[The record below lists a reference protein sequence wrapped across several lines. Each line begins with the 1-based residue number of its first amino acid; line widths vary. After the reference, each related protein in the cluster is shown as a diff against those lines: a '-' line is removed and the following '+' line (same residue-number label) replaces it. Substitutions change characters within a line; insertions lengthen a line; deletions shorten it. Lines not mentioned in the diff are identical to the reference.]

1 MTVTSRGIMTGVFFR
16 FFPRLA
22 GRLAIFWL
30 LLALPLAVPAAR
42 VEGTAPRAHVLV
54 LMSYHH
60 GHSWEDTILKGIDEW
75 HGAGNAQRPVFHVEW
90 MDSRRYPEA
99 AQRQLFAAYL
109 DEKYRGQRFDLV
121 ITVDNNAL
129 EFALQDSGL
138 LAGTPIVF
146 CGVNGDPVPIVG
158 GRAGVTGVA
167 ERFELERTLRLARVL
182 HEDAG
187 RLLFLT
193 AADETGAGTRETL
206 RRALDAMQMEL
217 PVDHWVV
224 DNLAQI
230 APRLQALPEKT
241 LIFAFG
247 SMPESTGGRT
257 LGSEEVVA
265 YLRART
271 ALPLYSDLDRT
282 VGYGAVGGYMN
293 SGLETG
299 RVTAGLAIRVL
310 AGEAP
315 AAIPYVYDAPLVL
328 VFDYKELRRLGIPT
342 RKLPEGSTLLNAPPS
357 LFDPEY
363 RGQLIAIATLVTLL
377 LLTLIGLL
385 LRSRMQAERQA
396 ALRYQATHDE
406 LTGLPNRRWLME
418 HLAARVPEGK
428 SLALVM
434 LDLNR
439 FKLVN
444 DTYGHSF
451 GDELVAEVALRLK
464 QWLLSDELLVRFSG
478 DSFVIVTRCDSDA
491 ALEGVRERCGKMLV
505 EPFLIKG
512 RRIPVSAAFGMS
524 IAPGGTDEHE
534 RLLREADTAMYEAKR
549 SGRAQVVLFDSG
561 IHERAVR
568 QFQIEAALQLALER
582 GEIGVHFQPIVD
594 SDSGR
599 IAGFE
604 ALARWTHADL
614 GPIPPVEFIRAAIES
629 GRIGQL
635 TQLVLRAAC
644 RAFVPHLCAHGQ
656 PYLAVNVSVSDIYA
670 DEFSTRLVEILAAE
684 GVPPDRLVLEVTED
698 MLLGDVHAV
707 THALARLRDQGV
719 RIAIDDFGTGY
730 ASMGYLSNY
739 MVNIIKID
747 RSFVRNILTNGS
759 DQKIVRAVVSMAADL
774 ELAVVTEGVETA
786 EQAALLRQLGCVLLQ
801 GYAYG
806 RPRPPEEWAVDGRL
820 EALSA

>member
-1 MTVTSRGIMTGVFFR
+1 MSAWLGMFFR
-16 FFPRLA
+16 LFSHLA
-22 GRLAIFWL
+22 GRIALFGL
-30 LLALPLAVPAAR
+30 LLALPAAALAAA
-42 VEGTAPRAHVLV
+42 VEAGAARAHVLV

-75 HGAGNAQRPVFHVEW
+75 HGASGTSRPVFHVEW
-90 MDSRRYPEA
+90 MDSRRYPDA
-99 AQRQLFAAYL
+99 GQRALFASYL
-109 DEKYRGQRFDLV
+109 RGKYQGQRFDLV

-129 EFALQDSGL
+129 EFAIRDTGL

-167 ERFELERTLRLARVL
+167 ERFDLERTLRLAREL

-187 RLLFLT
+187 MLLFLT
-193 AADETGAGTRETL
+193 PADETGAAMRDTM
-206 RRALDAMQMEL
+206 RRALDLVQVEL

-224 DNLAQI
+224 GNLSQI
-230 APRLQALPEKT
+230 TPRLPALPDNT

-247 SMPESTGGRT
+247 SMPETAGGRT
-257 LGSEEVVA
+257 LGPEEVVA

-271 ALPLYSDLDRT
+271 SLPLYSDLDRT
-282 VGYGAVGGYMN
+282 VGFGAVGGYMN

-310 AGEAP
+310 AGTDP
-315 AAIPYVYDAPLVL
+315 AAIPYVYDAPLAL
-328 VFDYKELRRLGIPT
+328 VFDYKELRRLGIST
-342 RKLPEGSTLLNAPPS
+342 RKLPEGSVLLNAPPS

-363 RGQLIAIATLVTLL
+363 RGQLIAFSTLVALL
-377 LLTLIGLL
+377 LLALVGLL
-385 LRSRMQAERQA
+385 VRSRAQAERQA

-406 LTGLPNRRWLME
+406 LTGLPNRPWLMA
-418 HLAARVPEGK
+418 HLAERAPDSKG
-428 SLALVM
+428 LALVM
-434 LDLNR
+434 LDINR

-451 GDELVAEVALRLK
+451 GDELVAAVALRLK
-464 QWLLSDELLVRFSG
+464 QWLMADEQLVRFSG
-478 DSFVIVTRCDSDA
+478 DSFVIVTRCEGDA
-491 ALEGVRERCGKMLV
+491 ALESLRERCSKMLV
-505 EPFLIKG
+505 EPFLIHG

-524 IAPGGTDEHE
+524 IAPVGTGEHE

-549 SGRAQVVLFDSG
+549 SGRAHVVLFDTG

-568 QFQIEAALQLALER
+568 QFQIEAALQLAIEH
-582 GEIGVHFQPIVD
+582 GEIHVHFQPIVD
-594 SDSGR
+594 TDHNR

-614 GPIPPVEFIRAAIES
+614 GPIPPMEFIRAATES

-635 TQLVLRAAC
+635 TQLVLRSAC

-670 DEFSTRLVEILAAE
+670 DEFSTRLGEILAAE

-786 EQAALLRQLGCVLLQ
+786 EQADLLRRLGCVLLQ

-806 RPRPPEEWAVDGRL
+806 RPRPAEEWGVDGKL